1 MVEKNNGNRTFLL
14 VTGAIIF
21 VVLLY
26 LFIYYGTS
34 YYKAK
39 EKFRDTTPRN
49 SRNIEQFIVYDPA
62 FPFIGFWKSDCTDN
76 SGLAIEKTEDGLY
89 SVTHCGPGGCFKPGT
104 YRPNTTLVNDPL
116 YKIID
121 NNTIEVKG
129 NAGCRTSYR
138 CEVPAQQSALEG
150 RGNKSRRGAHPKR
163 WMKES

>member
-1 MVEKNNGNRTFLL
+1 MVEKNNGNRAFLW
-14 VTGAIIF
+14 VSGAIIF

-26 LFIYYGTS
+26 LFISYSTS

-62 FPFIGFWKSDCTDN
+62 FPLIGFWKSDCND
-76 SGLAIEKTEDGLY
+76 SGGLAIEKTEDGLY
-89 SVTHCGPGGCFKPGT
+89 SVTHCGTGGCFKSGT

-129 NAGCRTSYR
+129 KKGFTTYYR
-138 CEVPAQQSALEG
+138 C
-150 RGNKSRRGAHPKR
+150 K
-163 WMKES
+163 